1 MSLKKNLTFIS
12 KFFLKEKKFLVP
24 LLFFLV
30 IFNIAIILPNLVLE
44 SLLNNAQSFS
54 IGLIAKPEF
63 IIILKNLLLI
73 LATLYVIESIF
84 HTIELNISHRLGQ
97 RLNIKYR
104 KLMVN
109 HLLNFDFEV
118 FTNKKSGSLVSII
131 ERGTEAFWSVLNA
144 IRYRLISF
152 FTIVV
157 VSAILVFKLSPILTV
172 FLITFGLLST
182 IINFYFAKR
191 ASDEYKTTYLKRD
204 KISGTLVDY
213 ISNIL
218 QIKVF
223 GQEKKVIKDYSQ
235 KIKFFETLG
244 KRLGKKY
251 GDWGLYG
258 SLFDGISLVLIMGIA
273 SILFASG
280 DIMLGGLALT
290 YTLFNQVKWSS
301 DNFVAGLENLVY
313 ASNQIDES
321 IKLLELKPKILDK
334 EDAKECNVTKG
345 AIDFKG
351 VTFKYERKNIFNRF
365 NLKIKSKE
373 KIAIVGPSGGGK
385 TTITKLLYRLYNL
398 DEGSIYI
405 DGQNI
410 RDLKQS
416 SLRSSM
422 TLVPQE
428 CILFDDTIYNN
439 VKFGMEKATKGQVFN
454 ALKKAKLYDFVMNS
468 TKQEKTLVGER
479 GIKLS
484 GGEKQRMSLARA
496 FLSNKKII
504 VFDEPTSA
512 LDSETEAKI
521 QKSIAELTKN
531 RTSIIIAHRFSTI
544 MSADRIIVLDEGKIV
559 EEGTHK
565 QLLRKKGKYAELWK
579 YQSEGFIK

>member
-1 MSLKKNLTFIS
+1 MSLKRNLTFIS

-24 LLFFLV
+24 LLGILV
-30 IFNIAIILPNLVLE
+30 IFNIIILLPNLLLE
-44 SLLNNAQSFS
+44 SLINNAQSFS
-54 IGLIAKPEF
+54 AGALAKPEF
-63 IIILKNLLLI
+63 ILLLKNLLFLLI
-73 LATLYVIESIF
+73 TIYLIEAALHTLII
-84 HTIELNISHRLGQ
+84 NISHRFGQ
-97 RLNIKYR
+97 VLNIKYR
-104 KLMVN
+104 KRMVN
-109 HLLNFDFEV
+109 HLLNSDYEV

-131 ERGTEAFWSVLNA
+131 NRGANSFFLVINA
-144 IRYRLISF
+144 LRWKLISF
-152 FTIVV
+152 FTIIT
-157 VSAILVFKLSPILTV
+157 VSAILVFKLSPILTALLIV
-172 FLITFGLLST
+172 FGITST
-182 IINFYFAKR
+182 IVNFYLAKR
-191 ASDEYKTTYLKRD
+191 ANDEYRATYTKAD
-204 KISGTLVDY
+204 KVSGTLVDY

-223 GQEKKVIKDYSQ
+223 GQEKQVSKEYSR
-235 KIKFFETLG
+235 KIKFFKELG

-258 SLFDGISLVLIMGIA
+258 ALFEGISLVIVMGIS
-273 SILFASG
+273 SILLIRG
-280 DIMLGGLALT
+280 EILLGGLALV
-290 YTLFNQVKWSS
+290 YTLFNTVKWSA
-301 DNFVAGLENLVY
+301 DNFVNGLENLVF
-313 ASNQIDES
+313 ASNQIEES
-321 IKLLELKPKILDK
+321 VKLLKLKPKVLDK
-334 EDAKECNVTKG
+334 EDAKECKVTKG

-351 VTFKYERKNIFNRF
+351 ITFKYEKDKIFDRF
-365 NLKIKSKE
+365 NLKIKPKE
-373 KIAIVGPSGGGK
+373 TIAIVGPSGGGK

-428 CILFDDTIYNN
+428 GMLFDDTIYNN
-439 VKFGMEKATKGQVFN
+439 IKFGTEKSTKGQVFS
-454 ALKKAKLYDFVMNS
+454 ALKKAKLYDFVMNT

-484 GGEKQRMSLARA
+484 GGEKQRVSLARA

-504 VFDEPTSA
+504 IFDEPTSA

-531 RTSIIIAHRFSTI
+531 RTSIIIAHRLSTI
-544 MSADRIIVLDEGKIV
+544 MSADRIIVLDKGKIS

-579 YQSEGFIK
+579 YQSKGFIN

>member
-24 LLFFLV
+24 LLFILV
-30 IFNIAIILPNLVLE
+30 IFNILIILPNLVLE
-44 SLLNNAQSFS
+44 SLINNAQSFS
-54 IGLIAKPEF
+54 SGTLAKPEF
-63 IIILKNLLLI
+63 MLLLKNLLFFLI
-73 LATLYVIESIF
+73 AIYLIEAALSAI
-84 HTIELNISHRLGQ
+84 IINISHRFGQ
-97 RLNIKYR
+97 ILNIKYR

-109 HLLNFDFEV
+109 HLLNSDFEV

-131 ERGTEAFWSVLNA
+131 NRGAGAFWSVLNA
-144 IRYRLISF
+144 IRWQFISF
-152 FTIVV
+152 FTITIF
-157 VSAILVFKLSPILTV
+157 SAILVFKLSPILTI
-172 FLITFGLLST
+172 FLIVFGLLST
-182 IINFYFAKR
+182 SVNFYFAKR
-191 ASDEYKTTYLKRD
+191 ANEEYKSTYTKSD

-218 QIKVF
+218 QIKVSA
-223 GQEKKVIKDYSQ
+223 QEKKVIKDYSR

-258 SLFDGISLVLIMGIA
+258 TLFEGISLVLVMGIA
-273 SILFASG
+273 GILFVSG

-290 YTLFNQVKWSS
+290 YTLFNRVKGSA
-301 DNFVAGLENLVY
+301 DNLVHGLENLVD
-313 ASNQIDES
+313 ASNQIEES
-321 IKLLELKPKILDK
+321 IKLLALKPKILDR
-334 EDAKECNVTKG
+334 EDAKECKVTKG

-351 VTFKYERKNIFNRF
+351 ITFKYEKRKIFDRL
-365 NLKIKSKE
+365 NLKIKSRE
-373 KIAIVGPSGGGK
+373 KIALIGTSGGGK
-385 TTITKLLYRLYNL
+385 TTLTKLLYRLYNL

-439 VKFGMEKATKGQVFN
+439 VKFGMEKATKGQVFS

-512 LDSETEAKI
+512 LDSKTESEI

-531 RTSIIIAHRFSTI
+531 RTSIIIAHRLSTI

-559 EEGTHK
+559 EEGSHK

-579 YQSEGFIK
+579 YQSKGFIK

>member
-1 MSLKKNLTFIS
+1 
-12 KFFLKEKKFLVP
+12 
-24 LLFFLV
+24 
-30 IFNIAIILPNLVLE
+30 VLE